1 MLLISSFPWQLT
13 VSQFCLGMLWKMYK
27 IYLGIFFS
35 RVVISRFLPPVLMS
49 FSMESQLLWM
59 SKFSYFQ
66 GSWIS
71 EKLLQ
76 ASQVTVEKS
85 ENRERNT
92 AEQLRSGTVRFS
104 LCLHKDRCTG
114 VPAASQK
121 CFMFIFIF
129 IPTKTAFAFWFL
141 LWLIKSS
148 DMCYLVFRWLGFPRY
163 VSLINF

>member
-1 MLLISSFPWQLT
+1 MLLIWSFPRQVT
-13 VSQFCLGMLWKMYK
+13 VSQFCLRTLWKMYK
-27 IYLGIFFS
+27 IYLGIFFL
-35 RVVISRFLPPVLMS
+35 RVGISRFLPPIFMS
-49 FSMESQLLWM
+49 FSMESQLPWI

-71 EKLLQ
+71 DKLLQ

-85 ENRERNT
+85 KDREGKT

-104 LCLHKDRCTG
+104 LCLHKDRFIS

-141 LWLIKSS
+141 LWLIKSL

-163 VSLINF
+163 VSIINF